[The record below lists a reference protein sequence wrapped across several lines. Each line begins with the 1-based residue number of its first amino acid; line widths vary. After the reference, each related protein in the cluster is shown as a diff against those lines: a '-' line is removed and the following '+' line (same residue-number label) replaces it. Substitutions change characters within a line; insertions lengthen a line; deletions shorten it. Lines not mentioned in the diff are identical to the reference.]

1 MPNWGYSVK
10 NLDPEKTVLASG
22 RDLRISHKAAVEVCR
37 AIKGLSLDDAK
48 RLLEDVINLK
58 RSIPY
63 RRYKKKVP
71 HRKDLQKWSAGRYPV
86 KVCKAILKVLENAEA
101 NAEYK
106 GLSVDRLRI
115 IHAAAQKGTMLKR
128 YTPRAFARAT
138 PNFRVLTHIEIAL
151 AEL

>member
-1 MPNWGYSVK
+1 MPSWSYSVK

-22 RDLRISHKAAVEVCR
+22 RDLRISYKAAVEVCR
-37 AIKGLSLDDAK
+37 AIRGLSLDNAR

-63 RRYKKKVP
+63 RRHKKKVS
-71 HRKDLQKWSAGRYPV
+71 HRRDLQKWYAGRYPV
-86 KVCKAILKVLENAEA
+86 KACRAILRVLENAEA

-106 GLSVDRLRI
+106 GLSVDRLKV
-115 IHAAAQKGTMLKR
+115 IHAAAQKGTVLKR

-151 AEL
+151 AEF

>member
-10 NLDPEKTVLASG
+10 NLDPERTVLASG

-37 AIKGLSLDDAK
+37 AIRGLSLDDAK
-48 RLLEDVINLK
+48 RLLEDVVNLK

-63 RRYKKKVP
+63 RRHKKKVS
-71 HRKDLQKWSAGRYPV
+71 HRRDLQNWYAGRYPV
-86 KVCKAILKVLENAEA
+86 KTCKAILKVLENAEA
-101 NAEYK
+101 NAEHK
-106 GLSVDRLRI
+106 GLSVEDLKV
-115 IHAAAQKGTMLKR
+115 IHATAQKGTILKR